1 MDDAQLFE
9 DMRNGAPVAHCRAKI
24 AHDREQMIK
33 RRNRETIDAIERRRP
48 RLGISWAA

>member
-24 AHDREQMIK
+24 AHDQAQLIE
-33 RRNRETIDAIERRRP
+33 RRNRATLDEIKRRP
-48 RLGISWAA
+48 RLGIKWAA